1 MRKYHGTASSSARFQ
16 YGVEL
21 HAGLAQFPETADA
34 AADVLAVNDALHA
47 QFQKRLGLVVPV
59 VKTRAALRFAEYHVD
74 SVLRSAFH
82 AAQIEDG
89 GRSGRVCQAVFPEGI
104 REVTRPAGRGQVK
117 PTKDVIERLKLAKV
131 AGVDDYRQVWL
142 PKLESALEQLEGSI
156 AAHEA
161 ATLAHQDA
169 FAEERALR
177 EAHHETVDKVIGMV
191 RAAFPRDRN
200 MQDVIFP
207 VAQRNRARVAETD
220 EDEGPESP
228 PVNP

>member
-21 HAGLAQFPETADA
+21 HAGLSRFPETAAA
-34 AADVLAVNDALHA
+34 AADVLAVNEALHT
-47 QFQKRLGLVVPV
+47 QMQKRVALMVPV

-82 AAQIEDG
+82 AAQVEDG

-104 REVTRPAGRGQVK
+104 REVTKAEGKAQVK
-117 PTKDVIERLKLAKV
+117 PTKEVIERLKLAKV
-131 AGVDDYRQVWL
+131 SGIDEYRSAWL
-142 PKLESALEQLEGSI
+142 PKLESALGQLETAITS
-156 AAHEA
+156 HEA
-161 ATLAHQDA
+161 SQLAHQEA

-177 EAHHETVDKVIGMV
+177 EVHHETVDRVIGMV
-191 RAAFPRDRN
+191 RAAFPRDKN

-207 VAQRNRARVAETD
+207 VVQRNRVKVE
-220 EDEGPESP
+220 EEEGPESP
-228 PVNP
+228 PLSA

>member
-21 HAGLAQFPETADA
+21 HAGLSRFPETAAA
-34 AADVLAVNDALHA
+34 AADISAVNEALHT
-47 QFQKRLGLVVPV
+47 QFQKRVALLVPV

-104 REVTRPAGRGQVK
+104 REVTKPEGKAQLK
-117 PTKDVIERLKLAKV
+117 PTKEVIERLALSKV
-131 AGVDDYRQVWL
+131 AGIDDYRQAWL
-142 PKLESALEQLEGSI
+142 PKLESALSQLESAI
-156 AAHEA
+156 DAHEA
-161 ATLAHQDA
+161 ATVAHQDA

-177 EAHHETVDKVIGMV
+177 EAHHETVDRVIGMV
-191 RAAFPRDRN
+191 RAAFPRDRE

-207 VAQRNRARVAETD
+207 VVQRNRARIE
-220 EDEGPESP
+220 EEEGPESP
-228 PVNP
+228 PMTP